1 MSNII
6 IKNLTILESVASLA
20 KIEGCVQFT
29 FLKTGISMDEVKIY
43 HDKDSF
49 EALFEEQAIRK
60 FKVNEQK
67 LLIAKTKEGF
77 FAFEALCPHQKHP
90 LKQGQLHPNG
100 QAIICGLHGYQF
112 HLKNGK
118 EQNSKC
124 QDLKTYQVGFQP
136 DGVYLNL
143 Y

>member
-1 MSNII
+1 M
-6 IKNLTILESVASLA
+6 LA
-20 KIEGCVQFT
+20 MK
-29 FLKTGISMDEVKIY
+29 EVKIY
-43 HDKDSF
+43 DDKHSF
-49 EALFEEQAIRK
+49 EALFEEQALRK

-100 QAIICGLHGYQF
+100 QAIICSLHGYQF
-112 HLKNGK
+112 NLRDGK
-118 EQNSKC
+118 AQNSKC
-124 QDLKTYQVGFQP
+124 QDLKTFQVGFHP
-136 DGVYLNL
+136 DGVYLKL